1 NFTLT
6 TNTKYGNC
14 YTIQNPMLVSRNSG
28 PNGGL
33 ELIMYVES
41 DDYIRGLTDDTGL
54 QVMVHPPQTL
64 AFPENEGLAI
74 GGGTHSFISL
84 KLVKDKMHRV
94 TLAPHLGVLQET
106 RRVIGQYKPACFL
119 FGLMEKSG
127 SPRGHYNDYSHSNY
141 AMSAPDDQ
149 MSGRYDSPAPPNTKQ
164 WGQQYENF
172 HIRDRKHAG
181 QNSATDDRRSE
192 NGADSNSGSPA
203 TRGMRKIFIRFAQS
217 CSMQGPPY
225 IYGSKLAYAKFLWV
239 ILTLTAFGF
248 MAFHLFFLFT
258 TYLAFPVK
266 NEINLGFSN
275 LDFPSVTVCNVNPV
289 RMSKLGLLSEG
300 FRELVDAIK
309 PETLKEL
316 IDNLPYW
323 TETNPDERR
332 RKRQA
337 SAVPDF
343 SDNFIDDLDLGIN
356 DLNFTN
362 PIEDLGAT
370 DYEDWEDWE
379 DSWEAEGE
387 DSSFYQLEQEL
398 IDWYATQDRQSRIDA
413 GHQLDDMLVSCSFA
427 GKKCHADN
435 FTLTTSTRYGNCYSI
450 SSQKFVSRK
459 SGPNGGLELIMY
471 LETNEYIRG
480 ITADNGLQVMI
491 HPRNTI
497 TFPADEGLAIA
508 GGSHTFLSLKLVQI
522 ERKGGV
528 YSTCTSS
535 ELFERRYKIKYT
547 RQTCQK
553 FCEQSTI
560 HSRCSCRDETQED
573 LNIVMK
579 VEDLRACRVQ
589 KDTKCMRR
597 AYWDFA
603 HGRVNC
609 ACNNPCTDI
618 KYEKTLSFRPWPHES
633 FAGLLVKSLCHR
645 ESSSVCQT
653 LTNQQTADKH
663 QLSQN
668 FVKLNIFY
676 EDLNYENITEKPDY
690 EDAQFISDVGGT
702 LGLWIGLSV
711 LSIFEVFQLVL
722 ELLRHFCCCRWRN
735 GTSASSS

>member
-1 NFTLT
+1 
-6 TNTKYGNC
+6 
-14 YTIQNPMLVSRNSG
+14 
-28 PNGGL
+28 
-33 ELIMYVES
+33 
-41 DDYIRGLTDDTGL
+41 
-54 QVMVHPPQTL
+54 
-64 AFPENEGLAI
+64 
-74 GGGTHSFISL
+74 
-84 KLVKDKMHRV
+84 
-94 TLAPHLGVLQET
+94 
-106 RRVIGQYKPACFL
+106 
-119 FGLMEKSG
+119 
-127 SPRGHYNDYSHSNY
+127 
-141 AMSAPDDQ
+141 
-149 MSGRYDSPAPPNTKQ
+149 
-164 WGQQYENF
+164 
-172 HIRDRKHAG
+172 
-181 QNSATDDRRSE
+181 
-192 NGADSNSGSPA
+192 
-203 TRGMRKIFIRFAQS
+203 MRKIFIRFAQS

-413 GHQLDDMLVSCSFA
+413 GHQLDDML
-427 GKKCHADN
+427 G
-435 FTLTTSTRYGNCYSI
+435 R
-450 SSQKFVSRK
+450 RK
-459 SGPNGGLELIMY
+459 MLEGG
-471 LETNEYIRG
+471 G
-480 ITADNGLQVMI
+480 
-491 HPRNTI
+491 
-497 TFPADEGLAIA
+497 
-508 GGSHTFLSLKLVQI
+508 
-522 ERKGGV
+522 
-528 YSTCTSS
+528 
-535 ELFERRYKIKYT
+535 
-547 RQTCQK
+547 
-553 FCEQSTI
+553 
-560 HSRCSCRDETQED
+560 CRDETQED

-589 KDTKCMRR
+589 K
-597 AYWDFA
+597 
-603 HGRVNC
+603 GR
-609 ACNNPCTDI
+609 DI

-633 FAGLLVKSLCHR
+633 FAMERGKGGV
-645 ESSSVCQT
+645 ESPAP
-653 LTNQQTADKH
+653 NI
-663 QLSQN
+663 QN